1 MILQKKWKYNELEKK
16 IKKAGCFD
24 TGKQMAGHP
33 IWHSPITMKKVKAI
47 IERAGDGSY
56 SVYMD
61 ADDIS
66 YLITG
71 TGKNAEEAINS
82 FKINYDDMKRYYAE
96 EGKEFEEV
104 EFVYEYDMAS
114 FLSYY
119 CKAFSLAGL
128 SRITGVNQGQLSHYV
143 TGHRAPSERTKLKIQ
158 NSIQEFAKELSL
170 VHFL

>member
-1 MILQKKWKYNELEKK
+1 MR
-16 IKKAGCFD
+16 
-24 TGKQMAGHP
+24 T
-33 IWHSPITMKKVKAI
+33 VKAI
-47 IERAGDGSY
+47 IERADDGTY

-61 ADDIS
+61 ADDMS

-82 FKINYDDMKRYYAE
+82 FKFNYEDMKRYYAE

-104 EFVYEYDMAS
+104 EFTYEYDMAS

-119 CKAFSLAGL
+119 CKAFTLAGL

-143 TGHRAPSERTKLKIQ
+143 TGHRTPSEKTKQKIQ
-158 NSIQEFAKELSL
+158 DSIQDFAKEN
-170 VHFL
+170 F

>member
-1 MILQKKWKYNELEKK
+1 
-16 IKKAGCFD
+16 
-24 TGKQMAGHP
+24 
-33 IWHSPITMKKVKAI
+33 MKKVKAI
-47 IERAGDGSY
+47 IERAGDGSS

-61 ADDIS
+61 ADDMS

-143 TGHRAPSERTKLKIQ
+143 TGHRTPSERTKLKIQ
-158 NSIQEFAKELSL
+158 NSIQDFAKELSL
-170 VHFL
+170 VHFI

>member
-1 MILQKKWKYNELEKK
+1 
-16 IKKAGCFD
+16 
-24 TGKQMAGHP
+24 
-33 IWHSPITMKKVKAI
+33 MKKVKTI

-71 TGKNAEEAINS
+71 TGKNAEEAGKNAEEAINS

-143 TGHRAPSERTKLKIQ
+143 TGHRTPSERTKLKIQ

>member
-1 MILQKKWKYNELEKK
+1 
-16 IKKAGCFD
+16 
-24 TGKQMAGHP
+24 
-33 IWHSPITMKKVKAI
+33 MKKVKAI

-96 EGKEFEEV
+96 EGKEFD
-104 EFVYEYDMAS
+104 DMAS

-143 TGHRAPSERTKLKIQ
+143 TGHRTPSERTKLKIQ

>member
-1 MILQKKWKYNELEKK
+1 MIMVPFAAIRTVPIAALAWYRLQCYTWYRYSD
-16 IKKAGCFD
+16 IS
-24 TGKQMAGHP
+24 M
-33 IWHSPITMKKVKAI
+33 KAI

-143 TGHRAPSERTKLKIQ
+143 TGHRTPSERTKLKIQ